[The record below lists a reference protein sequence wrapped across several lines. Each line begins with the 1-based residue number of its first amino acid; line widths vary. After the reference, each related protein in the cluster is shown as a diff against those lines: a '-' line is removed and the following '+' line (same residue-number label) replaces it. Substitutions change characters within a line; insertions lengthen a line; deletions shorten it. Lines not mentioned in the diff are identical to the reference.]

1 MTLKKKTGNS
11 LLMHDYQVVVQK
23 IWITI
28 HILPH

>member
-1 MTLKKKTGNS
+1 MTLKKQEIPW
-11 LLMHDYQVVVQK
+11 LMNDYQVVVQK